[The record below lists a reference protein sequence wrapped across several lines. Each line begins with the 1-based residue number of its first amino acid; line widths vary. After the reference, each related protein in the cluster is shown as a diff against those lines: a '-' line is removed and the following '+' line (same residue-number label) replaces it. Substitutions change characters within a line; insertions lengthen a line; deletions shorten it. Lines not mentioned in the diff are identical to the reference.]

1 MVGGLN
7 GRGMHGREHAWQ
19 RACVAGGVHG
29 RGMCGVGC
37 VWWGACIA
45 DNPTGVHYC
54 LFMFKM
60 FYMFIFVYNLYIF
73 SSTQTISKPKPSV
86 FLDLIVFILK
96 RGSHDFSD
104 VVAHPS

>member
-1 MVGGLN
+1 MVGGPAWQ
-7 GRGMHGREHAWQ
+7 GACMAGSMHGRGHAWQ
-19 RACVAGGVHG
+19 GACVAGGVHG

-37 VWWGACIA
+37 VWWGACIP
-45 DNPTGVHYC
+45 DTTRYGDTV
-54 LFMFKM
+54 
-60 FYMFIFVYNLYIF
+60 FIFVYNLYIF

-86 FLDLIVFILK
+86 FLDLIVFIFK